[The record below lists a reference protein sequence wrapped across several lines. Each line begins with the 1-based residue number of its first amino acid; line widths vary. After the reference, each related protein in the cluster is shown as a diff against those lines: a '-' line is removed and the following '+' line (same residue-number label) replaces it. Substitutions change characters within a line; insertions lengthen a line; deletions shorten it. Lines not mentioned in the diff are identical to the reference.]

1 MKGGETD
8 PLGIPRPWD
17 TCVSGRGAPLRSLIP
32 APETPLLNAVVSQLP
47 AADTPSRAALMP
59 GEPPY
64 PSPALP
70 TSSRSRCSS
79 PDFGRPLRD
88 PRQHRSRGRGSITGS
103 PCPPRPPHG
112 PPRPPLVE
120 LGLDSVSGIILPAP
134 TMPFHLPPGVNFLRP
149 TQAFARPPGPRRPS
163 SGDIALACTDP
174 VHCAH
179 KRPAPFLP
187 CRRHPR
193 LKGRC
198 RALTCVPGPFPRGR
212 PYSRCGPCEDLRQ
225 TGPGGQ
231 FSCPGG
237 ESQALRGP
245 RLVGGRCEGSVRP

>member
-64 PSPALP
+64 PSLPALP

-88 PRQHRSRGRGSITGS
+88 PRQHRSRGRGSITHS
-103 PCPPRPPHG
+103 PCPPQSPHG
-112 PPRPPLVE
+112 PLAFHRWSWAWIRCPASSFLPRPCP
-120 LGLDSVSGIILPAP
+120 SIS
-134 TMPFHLPPGVNFLRP
+134 LPPGCKLLATHP
-149 TQAFARPPGPRRPS
+149 GLCGTPPAR
-163 SGDIALACTDP
+163 
-174 VHCAH
+174 
-179 KRPAPFLP
+179 
-187 CRRHPR
+187 
-193 LKGRC
+193 
-198 RALTCVPGPFPRGR
+198 
-212 PYSRCGPCEDLRQ
+212 
-225 TGPGGQ
+225 
-231 FSCPGG
+231 
-237 ESQALRGP
+237 
-245 RLVGGRCEGSVRP
+245 GGRAPRTSH

>member
-64 PSPALP
+64 PSLAALP

-88 PRQHRSRGRGSITGS
+88 PRQHRSRGRGSIPRS

-134 TMPFHLPPGVNFLRP
+134 TMPFHLPAGCKLLATHPGLCGTP
-149 TQAFARPPGPRRPS
+149 PAR
-163 SGDIALACTDP
+163 
-174 VHCAH
+174 
-179 KRPAPFLP
+179 
-187 CRRHPR
+187 
-193 LKGRC
+193 
-198 RALTCVPGPFPRGR
+198 
-212 PYSRCGPCEDLRQ
+212 
-225 TGPGGQ
+225 
-231 FSCPGG
+231 
-237 ESQALRGP
+237 
-245 RLVGGRCEGSVRP
+245 GGRAPRTSH